1 MQLDKYN
8 EVFKAPHPSL
18 DDLESRLSG
27 STQYAGSESNGLHSL
42 NSSFTSSEDE
52 IDKCVA
58 YPPAGYHS
66 KVENAK
72 GGLKQSSCENPS
84 AGVSTSLSDDTPD
97 PVQERIV
104 LFTPKWSVKPFATS
118 AIEREKAIYVQKQ
131 SAGEAEY
138 MFPDF
143 FRYGIR
149 FEPDPM
155 ETDIY
160 RTVLVDNLPAGL
172 TVFALLQFVKSGA
185 IESVKSVETTNITG
199 HLSALITFIHEKG
212 ARTFDQQARR
222 TPLIFAGII
231 ARVTLL
237 PSPTYP
243 RTKKLQIAITKHAH
257 TRCLEVRN
265 FPRGVTPA
273 ELEHDLRVYQAM
285 RTHRIVSKKMRDD
298 GVLELGFTSVNYAG
312 LAYAVLTTWRRYQG
326 CRVVFVTDPCAG
338 EAPIRVSPPPP
349 PPPPP
354 PSAAAVSKGMRSAEK
369 MHVPHA
375 TSISLKATAAEEK
388 NHHLVS
394 HHEPGAAAFDL
405 INLGADE
412 DSTGRL
418 NHRDDDE
425 ESAKSVGVI
434 RRGRGFSAATAAAP
448 PGGGEGNACCQQ

>member
-52 IDKCVA
+52 VDECVA

-97 PVQERIV
+97 PVQERIF

-222 TPLIFAGII
+222 TPLIFAGIM

-338 EAPIRVSPPPP
+338 EAPIRVPPPP
-349 PPPPP
+349 PPS

-394 HHEPGAAAFDL
+394 HQEPDAPAFDL

-434 RRGRGFSAATAAAP
+434 RRGRGFSAAAAAAVAVP
-448 PGGGEGNACCQQ
+448 REGEGNACCQQ